1 MDQSPEAAVS
11 LVAGAHYIRLH
22 PMNEPGSVE
31 AWLEQP
37 DGERI
42 VVAGNVSFGR
52 TADNTVVLP
61 DERVSRRHA
70 LIHPQGAD
78 GYWLVDLGSRNGTYV
93 NQRRVGQPR
102 RLHDG
107 DRLQLGP
114 FTFVFRLVHAAPATR
129 TGEVTTLQTLVD
141 VRTLPCW
148 LLVLDVQGS
157 TNLARRLPAAELAVL
172 MGRWFNACRQ
182 VIETHGGTINKYLG
196 DGLLAYWLADKADA
210 AALAK
215 MVEALRP
222 MQAAGTPAFRL
233 VLHRGPVTFG
243 GAASLGEDSLSGPE
257 VNFVFRMEKL
267 AGQLGVPALFSA
279 PAAAALATVLA
290 LTPRGE
296 YPLPGFDGTH
306 AFYGG

>member
-1 MDQSPEAAVS
+1 
-11 LVAGAHYIRLH
+11 
-22 PMNEPGSVE
+22 MNEPGSAQ
-31 AWLEQP
+31 AWLERP

-42 VVAGNVSFGR
+42 AVVGNVSFGR
-52 TADNTVVLP
+52 TSDNTVVLP

-70 LIHPQGAD
+70 LIHPQGTD

-93 NQRRVGQPR
+93 NERRVGQPR
-102 RLHDG
+102 RLRDG

-114 FTFVFRLVHAAPATR
+114 FTFVFRQAHAAPATR
-129 TGEVTTLQTLVD
+129 HAQVTTLQTLVD

-157 TNLARRLPAAELAVL
+157 TDLARRLPAPELAVL
-172 MGRWFNACRQ
+172 LGRWFNACRQ

-196 DGLLAYWLADKADA
+196 DGLLAYWPADKTDA
-210 AALAK
+210 PALAK
-215 MVEALRP
+215 MLEALRP
-222 MQAAGTPAFRL
+222 LQAAGTPAFRL
-233 VLHRGPVTFG
+233 VLHHGLVTFG

-296 YPLPGFDGTH
+296 HPLPGFEGAY